1 MDEPVLLEIDARGVA
16 TATLNRP
23 ERGNAYDEAMLAA
36 LIGGLDRL
44 AADAQVRALVLRGAG
59 KHFQAGADVHWL
71 GRAAHYP
78 PERAYAASHATTTA
92 MAKLNEFPHPTIAMV
107 KGACFGGGVGIV
119 CCVDVALAAPD
130 AIFGITEIRVGV
142 APTPISTHM
151 VNAIGLRQ
159 TRRYAL
165 TGERFGAAEAARIGL
180 VHAVVATADMEGR
193 LGEVLDAIFLGAPGA
208 ISATKD
214 SFLAANGLKL
224 DARAVAQLSHEGWM
238 QRSSAE
244 GREGTAAF
252 RDKRTPFWY
261 VPAPPE
267 AG

>member
-1 MDEPVLLEIDARGVA
+1 MANSVLLEIDARGVA

-23 ERGNAYDEAMLAA
+23 ERGNAYDEEMLAA
-36 LIGGLDRL
+36 LLGGLDSL
-44 AADAQVRALVLRGAG
+44 AANPAIRALVLRGAG

-71 GRAAHYP
+71 NQATAYP
-78 PERAYAASHATTTA
+78 PERAYAASHATTEA
-92 MAKLNEFPHPTIAMV
+92 MRKLNEFPHPTIAMV

-130 AIFGITEIRVGV
+130 ALFGITEIRVGV

-165 TGERFGAAEAARIGL
+165 TGERFGAEEAARIGL
-180 VHAVVATADMEGR
+180 VHEVVQGDMEAR
-193 LGEVLDAIFLGAPGA
+193 LEQVLDAIFLGAPGA

-214 SFLAANGLKL
+214 SFLGANNLKL
-224 DARAVAQLSHEGWM
+224 DARQVALLSHEGWT
-238 QRSSAE
+238 QRSSPE

-252 RDKRTPFWY
+252 RDKRRPSWY
-261 VPAPPE
+261 EP
-267 AG
+267 G

>member
-1 MDEPVLLEIDARGVA
+1 MADPVLLEIDPRGVA

-23 ERGNAYDEAMLAA
+23 ERGNAYDEHMLAA
-36 LIGGLDRL
+36 LLSGLDSL
-44 AADAQVRALVLRGAG
+44 AANPAIRALVLRGAG

-71 GRAAHYP
+71 NQAAAYP
-78 PERAYAASHATTTA
+78 PERAYAASHATTEA
-92 MAKLNEFPHPTIAMV
+92 MRKLNEFPHPTIAMV

-130 AIFGITEIRVGV
+130 ALFGITEIRVGV

-165 TGERFGAAEAARIGL
+165 TGERFGAEEAARIGL
-180 VHAVVATADMEGR
+180 VHEVVQGDMEAR
-193 LGEVLDAIFLGAPGA
+193 LEQVLDAIFLGAPGA
-208 ISATKD
+208 IAATKD
-214 SFLAANGLKL
+214 SFLGANNLKL
-224 DARAVAQLSHEGWM
+224 DSRQVALLSHEGWT
-238 QRSSAE
+238 QRSSPE

-252 RDKRTPFWY
+252 RDKRRPSWY
-261 VPAPPE
+261 EP
-267 AG
+267 G

>member
-1 MDEPVLLEIDARGVA
+1 
-16 TATLNRP
+16 
-23 ERGNAYDEAMLAA
+23 MLAA
-36 LIGGLDRL
+36 LLSGLDSL
-44 AADAQVRALVLRGAG
+44 AANPAIRALVLRGAG

-71 GRAAHYP
+71 NQAAAYP
-78 PERAYAASHATTTA
+78 PERAYAASHATTEA
-92 MAKLNEFPHPTIAMV
+92 MRKLNEFPHPTIAMV

-130 AIFGITEIRVGV
+130 ALFGITEIRVGV

-165 TGERFGAAEAARIGL
+165 TGERFGAEEAARLGL
-180 VHAVVATADMEGR
+180 VHEVVPGDMEAR
-193 LGEVLDAIFLGAPGA
+193 LEQVLDAIFLGAPGA

-214 SFLAANGLKL
+214 SFLGANNLKL
-224 DARAVAQLSHEGWM
+224 DSRQVALLSHEGWT
-238 QRSSAE
+238 QRSSPE

-252 RDKRTPFWY
+252 RDKRRPSWY
-261 VPAPPE
+261 EP
-267 AG
+267 G

>member
-1 MDEPVLLEIDARGVA
+1 MADPVLLEIDARGVA

-23 ERGNAYDEAMLAA
+23 ERGNAYDEEMLAA
-36 LIGGLDRL
+36 LLSGLDSL
-44 AADAQVRALVLRGAG
+44 AANPAIRALVLRGAG

-71 GRAAHYP
+71 NQAAAYP
-78 PERAYAASHATTTA
+78 PERAYAASHATTEA
-92 MAKLNEFPHPTIAMV
+92 MRKLNEFPHPTIAMV

-130 AIFGITEIRVGV
+130 ALFGITEIRVGV

-165 TGERFGAAEAARIGL
+165 TGERFGAEEAARIGL
-180 VHAVVATADMEGR
+180 VHEVVPGDMEAR
-193 LGEVLDAIFLGAPGA
+193 LEQVLDAIFLGAPGA

-214 SFLAANGLKL
+214 SFLGANNLKL
-224 DARAVAQLSHEGWM
+224 DTRQVALLSHEGWT
-238 QRSSAE
+238 QRSSPE

-252 RDKRTPFWY
+252 RDKRRPAWY
-261 VPAPPE
+261 EP
-267 AG
+267 G

>member
-1 MDEPVLLEIDARGVA
+1 MADPVLLEIDARGVA

-23 ERGNAYDEAMLAA
+23 ERGNAYDEEMLAA
-36 LIGGLDRL
+36 LLSGLDSL
-44 AADAQVRALVLRGAG
+44 AANPAIRALVLRGAG

-71 GRAAHYP
+71 NQAAAYP
-78 PERAYAASHATTTA
+78 PERAYAASHATTEA
-92 MAKLNEFPHPTIAMV
+92 MRKLNEFPHPTIAMV

-130 AIFGITEIRVGV
+130 ALFGITEIRVGV

-165 TGERFGAAEAARIGL
+165 TGERFGAEEAARIGL
-180 VHAVVATADMEGR
+180 VHEVVPGDMEAR
-193 LGEVLDAIFLGAPGA
+193 LEQVLDAIFLGAPGA

-214 SFLAANGLKL
+214 SFLGANNLKL
-224 DARAVAQLSHEGWM
+224 DSRQVALLSHEGWT
-238 QRSSAE
+238 QRSSPE

-252 RDKRTPFWY
+252 RDKRRPSWY
-261 VPAPPE
+261 EP
-267 AG
+267 G

>member
-1 MDEPVLLEIDARGVA
+1 MADPVLLEIDARGVA

-23 ERGNAYDEAMLAA
+23 ERGNAYDEEMLAA
-36 LIGGLDRL
+36 LLSGLDSL
-44 AADAQVRALVLRGAG
+44 AANPAIRALVLRGAG

-71 GRAAHYP
+71 NQAAAYP
-78 PERAYAASHATTTA
+78 PERAYASHATTEA
-92 MAKLNEFPHPTIAMV
+92 MRKLNEFPHPTIAMV

-130 AIFGITEIRVGV
+130 ALFGITEIRVGV

-165 TGERFGAAEAARIGL
+165 TGERFGAEEAARIGL
-180 VHAVVATADMEGR
+180 VHEVVPGDMEAR
-193 LGEVLDAIFLGAPGA
+193 LEQVLDAIFLGAPGA
-208 ISATKD
+208 IAATKD
-214 SFLAANGLKL
+214 SFLGANNLKL
-224 DARAVAQLSHEGWM
+224 DSRQVALLSHEGWT
-238 QRSSAE
+238 QRSSPE

-252 RDKRTPFWY
+252 RDKRRPSWY
-261 VPAPPE
+261 EP
-267 AG
+267 G

>member
-1 MDEPVLLEIDARGVA
+1 MANSVLLDIDARGVA

-23 ERGNAYDEAMLAA
+23 ERGNAYDEEMLAA
-36 LIGGLDRL
+36 LLGGLDSL
-44 AADAQVRALVLRGAG
+44 AANPAIRALVLRGAG

-71 GRAAHYP
+71 NQATAYP
-78 PERAYAASHATTTA
+78 PERAYAASHATTEA
-92 MAKLNEFPHPTIAMV
+92 MRKLNEFPHPTIAMV

-130 AIFGITEIRVGV
+130 ALFGITEIRVGV

-165 TGERFGAAEAARIGL
+165 TGERFGAEEAARIGL
-180 VHAVVATADMEGR
+180 VHEVVPGDMEAR
-193 LGEVLDAIFLGAPGA
+193 LEQVLDAIFLGAPGA

-214 SFLAANGLKL
+214 SFLGANNLKL
-224 DARAVAQLSHEGWM
+224 DTRQVALLSHEGWT
-238 QRSSAE
+238 QRSSPE

-252 RDKRTPFWY
+252 RDKRRPSWY
-261 VPAPPE
+261 EP
-267 AG
+267 G